1 MYCRTAYSMISY
13 VRNFIMI
20 KYYSNFM
27 SYYKMWNIDCDIS
40 LHLYP
45 NHNFWCLILYPLILY
60 PYIPFVP
67 FTVNWS
73 IFKCFWL
80 SKLKSWQQHSFFGRP
95 FWIACNRGIYTIRII
110 QHCLRNKFHQRF
122 HGHEL
127 RGLSP
132 NLVDPH
138 MCNLRNRIVCYYIQ
152 TYINL
157 VLTK

>member
-1 MYCRTAYSMISY
+1 M
-13 VRNFIMI
+13 
-20 KYYSNFM
+20 
-27 SYYKMWNIDCDIS
+27 
-40 LHLYP
+40 
-45 NHNFWCLILYPLILY
+45 PLIEQIEWLETAFLFWT
-60 PYIPFVP
+60 PFLNCMH
-67 FTVNWS
+67 TRDLQIIS
-73 IFKCFWL
+73 
-80 SKLKSWQQHSFFGRP
+80 SF
-95 FWIACNRGIYTIRII
+95 